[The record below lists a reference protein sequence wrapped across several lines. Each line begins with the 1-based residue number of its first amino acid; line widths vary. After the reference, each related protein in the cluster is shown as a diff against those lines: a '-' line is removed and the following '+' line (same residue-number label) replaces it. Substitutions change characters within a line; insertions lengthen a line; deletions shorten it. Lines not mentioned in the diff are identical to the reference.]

1 MLDFFLRLGLES
13 RSHQSPVIMEPLTTP
28 NPSKLERTNTENR
41 KARAEF
47 CCPWSTQYRP
57 MR

>member
-1 MLDFFLRLGLES
+1 MLDFLRLGLES
-13 RSHQSPVIMEPLTTP
+13 RSHQLPVITEPLMTP

-47 CCPWSTQYRP
+47 CCPGHTRYRP
-57 MR
+57 KR